1 MYPRRAVWAIAYLQ
15 GPHSRGRSARDR
27 VLALAEPGRSSVS
40 TDPLLCGG
48 PATQLFTQDFD
59 TSLRVVF
66 GEENYKARFTTRAL
80 RLKNGNTLI
89 SDQYNHRVIEA
100 SPDKQ
105 IVRSFGKIATLG
117 YNTHSV
123 AHGGLNSPY
132 DAKRIG
138 DYTGITPP
146 FDNDNDADNAQP

>member
-15 GPHSRGRSARDR
+15 GPHSW
-27 VLALAEPGRSSVS
+27 EPFRKGP
-40 TDPLLCGG
+40 DPRCINGTCTG
-48 PATQLFTQDFD
+48 PLP
-59 TSLRVVF
+59 
-66 GEENYKARFTTRAL
+66 TRAL
-80 RLKNGNTLI
+80 RLKNSNTLI
-89 SDQYNHRVIEA
+89 SDQYNHRVIEV

-117 YNTHSV
+117 YDTHSV
-123 AHGGLNSPY
+123 AHGGLNSLY

-146 FDNDNDADNAQP
+146 FDNDDDADNAQP